1 MSIAQ
6 GATTP
11 TKVGCVG
18 SPVFLD
24 FRLVTAGPSC
34 YCQTP
39 TPFIAFSSPLLSDLI
54 PTKSHFDTVTK
65 SSDRRDTGP
74 NSFQFPL
81 QLHPNPLLQLRPF
94 FTLGEARRRR
104 DLAVRHVLAVGFG
117 ACAGAISERAR
128 TDFGG
133 AGQHL
138 YDDADGEVVVVFAA
152 ELALA
157 EAGEK
162 GRNVSG

>member
-1 MSIAQ
+1 ML
-6 GATTP
+6 
-11 TKVGCVG
+11 
-18 SPVFLD
+18 LD
-24 FRLVTAGPSC
+24 FRLVTASPSC
-34 YCQTP
+34 YCQIP
-39 TPFIAFSSPLLSDLI
+39 SLLIVFSSLSLSDLI
-54 PTKSHFDTVTK
+54 LTKSNFDTTTQ
-65 SSDRRDTGP
+65 SSERRDTGP
-74 NSFQFPL
+74 NTFQFPL
-81 QLHPNPLLQLRPF
+81 QLHPNSLLQFHPF

-128 TDFGG
+128 TDFGR

-138 YDDADGEVVVVFAA
+138 YDDAYGEVVVFAA